1 MTFAA
6 PDVSVRV
13 WASGVS
19 CKSPMTTL
27 HPFDCRSFTNS
38 RPMPLLY
45 VSGVPMHLLRI
56 EIVGNEIVAI
66 LSSNREMSLTSISV
80 EESFTKDNILV
91 FKK

>member
-1 MTFAA
+1 
-6 PDVSVRV
+6 
-13 WASGVS
+13 
-19 CKSPMTTL
+19 
-27 HPFDCRSFTNS
+27 
-38 RPMPLLY
+38 
-45 VSGVPMHLLRI
+45 MHLLRI